1 MAMAPGEASISVL
14 SRIPSRSRIPEPVL
28 QPTNPILQG
37 LPGTSEGQLLP
48 GECPDR
54 KEGNLFRLVPCSR
67 FSPDDAGEVDDG
79 HDRRSLVGI
88 DVQQGKLLDLQR
100 NLFSGLPHRRL
111 LDALTEFD
119 VAGGKGPLPPGRLDL
134 GPEEEP
140 APVVDGNPPGHH
152 LRVAVEDEAAGQAD
166 RPLPPLRLNPL
177 PCQAPTAIGAES
189 ALLPQHPPPSDPPT

>member
-67 FSPDDAGEVDDG
+67 FSPDNAGEVDDG

-100 NLFSGLPHRRL
+100 NLFSPLPH
-111 LDALTEFD
+111 
-119 VAGGKGPLPPGRLDL
+119 PP
-134 GPEEEP
+134 P
-140 APVVDGNPPGHH
+140 
-152 LRVAVEDEAAGQAD
+152 
-166 RPLPPLRLNPL
+166 RPLPSGGGGGGRRRTGRPAAPSPPPQPTAMSGAHRNRDRKRSLASASPPLRPAKT
-177 PCQAPTAIGAES
+177 PG
-189 ALLPQHPPPSDPPT
+189 

>member
-37 LPGTSEGQLLP
+37 LPGTSEGHLLP
-48 GECPDR
+48 GECPDA
-54 KEGNLFRLVPCSR
+54 P
-67 FSPDDAGEVDDG
+67 GEVDDG

-88 DVQQGKLLDLQR
+88 DVQQEKLLDLQR

-134 GPEEEP
+134 SPEEEH
-140 APVVDGNPPGHH
+140 A
-152 LRVAVEDEAAGQAD
+152 AV
-166 RPLPPLRLNPL
+166 L
-177 PCQAPTAIGAES
+177 
-189 ALLPQHPPPSDPPT
+189 